1 MQNLSISIV
10 LLTILLAFAGCN
22 RNTARPAN
30 AAKPTPTPSKRLIK
44 EGGWKIPGFAT
55 AKEIISPRSI
65 ASPGN
70 EPVKIYSSWLS
81 TVRKNASPVT
91 LHEYLS
97 EQEIQE
103 LNIIGKKLQVMT
115 IVKFDNGDLPFCYVV
130 KYRSTY
136 AMEALHYYD
145 EDGDKRFEL
154 VETGTAS
161 QGFIPRIPNWIKH

>member
-1 MQNLSISIV
+1 
-10 LLTILLAFAGCN
+10 LLAFAGCN

-30 AAKPTPTPSKRLIK
+30 AAKPNPTPSKRLIK
-44 EGGWKIPGFAT
+44 EGGWKIPGYT
-55 AKEIISPRSI
+55 IAKEFISPRLLQS
-65 ASPGN
+65 SGN

-91 LHEYLS
+91 LRDYLS
-97 EQEIQE
+97 EQEIKE
-103 LNIIGKKLQVMT
+103 LNIIGKKLHVMT
-115 IVKFDNGDLPFCYVV
+115 IVKYDNGDLPFCYVV

-136 AMEALHYYD
+136 TMEALHYYD

-161 QGFIPRIPNWIKH
+161 QGFIPRIPSWLKQ

>member
-1 MQNLSISIV
+1 LQNISITIV
-10 LLTILLAFAGCN
+10 LLTILIVFAGCN

-30 AAKPTPTPSKRLIK
+30 AANPSPTPVKRLIK
-44 EGGWKIPGFAT
+44 EGGWKIPGYAI
-55 AKEIISPRSI
+55 AKEIISPRLLQS
-65 ASPGN
+65 SGN
-70 EPVKIYSSWLS
+70 ESVKIYSSWLS

-91 LHEYLS
+91 LRDYLS
-97 EQEIQE
+97 EQEINE
-103 LNIIGKKLQVMT
+103 LNIVGKKLNVMT
-115 IVKFDNGDLPFCYVV
+115 IVKYDNGVLPFCYVV

-161 QGFIPRIPNWIKH
+161 QEYIPRIPNWLKQ